1 MKLLDQMTSVE
12 NGSNLLGKLMTASF
26 ATLFG
31 ILALPGVCAAQ
42 EARPALVTSLHGS
55 GGVHA
60 ADTMT
65 SQGSLGQLTDQP
77 ITAGEVVHI
86 SVFGAPD
93 FTVTTRV
100 AENGDVPYPM
110 LGQLHLAGLNSADA
124 ATNIEK
130 RLKQA
135 DLLADPHVLVTVD
148 GSAGWITVLGE
159 VRNPGI
165 YPPLGK
171 HQLSDVL
178 AAAGGLTAN
187 TGRVIEIS
195 NPGAKEKK
203 EYVAWDPTM
212 HNTQSYD
219 RTVEPGDRVIVRG
232 CGIAYI
238 GGKVA
243 KPGAYSLC
251 GSTRM
256 TLSEVVALA
265 GGNLPLSADKH
276 TYIIRSAKDG
286 TRTVQEIDLG
296 KVLHARAIDPIVR
309 EDDMIYVSPS
319 TIKSAL
325 SQFENAAIAVAPP
338 LLYVVHP

>member
-1 MKLLDQMTSVE
+1 MKLRDQVTSVKIPSDLP
-12 NGSNLLGKLMTASF
+12 GRWLTASF
-26 ATLFG
+26 AILFG
-31 ILALPGVCAAQ
+31 TFTLHGACVAQ
-42 EARPALVTSLHGS
+42 EARPAIVTSLHGS

-60 ADTMT
+60 PDAMT
-65 SQGSLGQLTDQP
+65 AQGSLGQLTDQP
-77 ITAGEVVHI
+77 ITAGEMVHI

-100 AENGDVPYPM
+100 AENGDIPYPM
-110 LGQLHLAGLNSADA
+110 LGQFHLAGLKSAEA
-124 ATNIEK
+124 AANIEK
-130 RLKQA
+130 QLKQA
-135 DLLADPHVLVTVD
+135 NLLADPHVLVTVD

-165 YPPLGK
+165 YPPMGK

-195 NPGAKEKK
+195 KPGPEEKK
-203 EYVAWDPTM
+203 EFVAWDPTM
-212 HNTQSYD
+212 HNTQSYGQL
-219 RTVEPGDRVIVRG
+219 VEPGDRVIVRG

-238 GGKVA
+238 AGRVA

-251 GSTRM
+251 GSSRM

-265 GGNLPLSADKH
+265 GGDLPLSADKH
-276 TYIIRSAKDG
+276 TYIIRSAKNG

-296 KVLHARAIDPIVR
+296 KVLHARAIDPIIR

-319 TIKSAL
+319 AIKSAL